1 MKVTFSWLGKSKDK
15 SYDLIIDK
23 YVKKIKH
30 YTSADVAVLKEPKAK
45 GLSPEEQKKKEAEL
59 ILSKIEDH
67 QLLVLLDERGKRL
80 SSRDLAKWIEHK
92 QNISISQVVFLIAGA
107 YGAHP
112 SLKERAD
119 FTLSLSDMTLT
130 HDMAR
135 MIILEQVYRAYTIL
149 RGEKYHND

>member
-15 SYDLIIDK
+15 NYDLIIDK
-23 YVKKIKH
+23 YIKKIKH
-30 YTSADVAVLKEPKAK
+30 YTSVDLSVLKEPKAK
-45 GLSPEEQKKKEAEL
+45 GHTPEEQKKKEADL

-92 QNISISQVVFLIAGA
+92 QNISISHVVFLIAGA
-107 YGAHP
+107 FGAHA

-135 MIILEQVYRAYTIL
+135 MIILEQVYRAHTIL
-149 RGEKYHND
+149 RSEKYHND